1 MSKKK
6 KVIIR
11 RSPDYNPEIIKKIVQ
26 EGLSEFGLS
35 SKAKEKITIKPN
47 VVMAHHKIAP
57 SAFTRPEFLD
67 GLLGALT
74 DGKKDRKPPRLLF
87 PTDRS
92 LRGQPLDESHE
103 G

>member
-1 MSKKK
+1 MRKKK

-35 SKAKEKITIKPN
+35 SKAKKRITIKPN

-57 SAFTRPEFLD
+57 SASKRSKSKGIYPSKKS
-67 GLLGALT
+67 
-74 DGKKDRKPPRLLF
+74 GKKQKIGISGWLKWTKLIAI
-87 PTDRS
+87 
-92 LRGQPLDESHE
+92 
-103 G
+103 